1 MSSSENADI
10 PSDLEYSN
18 MPNNG
23 RMSDEMS
30 DRLPIAERIREAF
43 MDGAF
48 TYEWSLENGE
58 VFDRW
63 LAEVKAEAWDEG
75 FTEGLG
81 DGCSCDGCLKW
92 VSNPYREETE

>member
-1 MSSSENADI
+1 MNSSENADI

-18 MPNNG
+18 MPNNS

-63 LAEVKAEAWDEG
+63 LASVKAETWGEGWDAGWKYALWMYGEHK
-75 FTEGLG
+75 T
-81 DGCSCDGCLKW
+81 D
-92 VSNPYREETE
+92 NPYREETE